1 MGTPPFAVPSLDAL
15 AACSDLV
22 GVVSQPDRPQGRGLR
37 SAPSPVAASALAR
50 GVPLLRP
57 AKLRDPEVM
66 PTLQAWAPDVI
77 VVAAYGKILP
87 AAILALPRLAPLN
100 VHASLLPRHRGAAP
114 IAAAILAGDLE
125 TGITIM
131 LMSEGMDEGD
141 VLLQTALP
149 IAPDDTT
156 ATLTERLAALGGTA
170 LSAALGRVRAGGLV
184 ATPQDASLATYAPRL
199 TKEAGRV
206 RWDEP
211 ASLIARRVRAFT
223 PWPSAFALWRG
234 KTIKILAARA
244 DNATEAAT
252 AAAGEAGTI
261 SDVGATI
268 HVRTGAGAIELLR
281 VQPEGKT
288 AMSAAAFAAGARLVA
303 GDRFD

>member
-1 MGTPPFAVPSLDAL
+1 MGTPAFAVPSLEAL

-37 SAPSPVAASALAR
+37 SAPSPVSAAALAR
-50 GVPLLRP
+50 GVALLRP
-57 AKLRDPEVM
+57 AKLRDPDVM
-66 PTLQAWAPDVI
+66 PTLHAWAPDVI

-87 AAILALPRLAPLN
+87 AAILALPRLAPVN
-100 VHASLLPRHRGAAP
+100 VHASLLPRYRGAAP
-114 IAAAILAGDLE
+114 IAAAILAGDVE

-141 VLLQTALP
+141 VLLQASLP
-149 IAPDDTT
+149 ITADDTT
-156 ATLTERLAALGGTA
+156 ASLTDRLAALGGATLADA
-170 LSAALGRVRAGGLV
+170 LARIRAGGL
-184 ATPQDASLATYAPRL
+184 AAIPQDATLATYAPRL
-199 TKEAGRV
+199 TKDAGRI

-211 ASLIARRVRAFT
+211 AALIARRVRAFA
-223 PWPSAFALWRG
+223 PWPSAFTLWRG
-234 KTIKILAARA
+234 RSLKILEARA
-244 DNATEAAT
+244 AEGNEPA
-252 AAAGEAGTI
+252 AAAGVVAN
-261 SDVGATI
+261 VAAT
-268 HVRTGAGAIELLR
+268 VRVHTGAGALELVR